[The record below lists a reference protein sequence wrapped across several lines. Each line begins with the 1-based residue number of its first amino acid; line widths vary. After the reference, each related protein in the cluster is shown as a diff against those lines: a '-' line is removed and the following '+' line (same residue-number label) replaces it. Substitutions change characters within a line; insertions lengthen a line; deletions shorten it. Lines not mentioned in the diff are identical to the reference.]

1 MSLQWPSRMRE
12 RQLSYIFLSAG
23 LLLGTPLVGRWQLQT
38 TAGFHTLLESICSE
52 LALVTGIMALVRYYT
67 KKDGM
72 FLILGSGFL
81 GAALLDSYHAV
92 VASSVLTRLSPSA
105 PSSLITWSGATSRVF
120 LSLLMCASVMIWRI
134 EDRKPTRV
142 RESVVYTAVGLW
154 TVVSFLIF
162 FVAPLPRVYYPQL
175 VIHRPA
181 ELAPAL
187 FFGLAV
193 IGYLRKGLWKTDDFE
208 HWLVLSLIVATA
220 THLSYMAFYGKPF
233 DSLFVAAHVLK
244 ILGYAC
250 VLSGLFISMFSIF
263 QREAE
268 TATHLWEANQSLARE
283 IAERHQIEDELRQTQ
298 DELERRVEA
307 RTADLARA
315 NDALHLEV
323 AERIR
328 AERAA
333 EAGNRAKSQFL
344 ANMSHEIRTPLNG
357 VIGMTELALETQ
369 LKHEQREY
377 LTTIKSS
384 ADSLLSIINDIL
396 DFSKIEAG
404 KLDIETIDFSLRD
417 VLDDMM
423 KAVCLR
429 GHQKGLELACHV
441 LPDVPDGLQG
451 DPIRLRQI
459 LTNLVGNAIKFT
471 FAGEVVVR
479 VSAQKRTERDVL
491 LHFAVTDTGIGIPP
505 QKQQTIFEPF
515 TQADNST
522 TRKYGGTGLGLAI
535 ASRLVQ
541 MMGGTICAESREA
554 NGSTFSFNVC
564 FSLQGIAQES
574 SQTAGMLKDVPV
586 LVVDDNSI
594 SRSILHDILAG
605 WLMKPA
611 VADGAQSAFAVL
623 EEAAAAGNPF
633 PLALVDAQMP
643 DVDGFY
649 LAEKINQSDL
659 PATSL
664 IVLLTSTDLHR
675 GAARCRELGI
685 STYLAKPVKESEL
698 LKAIKTELGCDDNCA
713 DKRSVGVGPAQTASP
728 RQLRILV
735 AEDNPVNQ
743 TLAVR
748 LLEKKGHSVTVA
760 ETGRRALKLLEQE
773 PFDLILMD
781 IQMPEMDGLEVT
793 ARIRRSEVA
802 AGRHIPIIA
811 MTAHAMVGD
820 SERCLHAG
828 MDHYLSKPL
837 NPKELFAAIE
847 HVCAAAAE
855 PFHN

>member
-1 MSLQWPSRMRE
+1 MSLQWPSRTRK
-12 RQLSYIFLSAG
+12 RQLSYILLSAV
-23 LLLGTPLVGRWQLQT
+23 LLLGTPLVAGLQLQT
-38 TAGFHTLLESICSE
+38 TAGFHTLLETICSE
-52 LALVTGIMALVRYYT
+52 LALVTGGMALVRYYS
-67 KKDGM
+67 KKDGT

-92 VASSVLTRLSPSA
+92 VASSVLTKMSPSA

-120 LSLLMCASVMIWRI
+120 LSLLMCASVMVWRV
-134 EDRKPTRV
+134 EDQKPTRV
-142 RESVVYTAVGLW
+142 RESVVYTVVGLW

-162 FVAPLPRVYYPQL
+162 FVAPLPRVYYPQQI
-175 VIHRPA
+175 IHRPA

-208 HWLVLSLIVATA
+208 HWLVLSLIVAA
-220 THLSYMAFYGKPF
+220 ASHVAYMAFYGKPF

-263 QREAE
+263 RREAE
-268 TATHLWEANQSLARE
+268 TATHLWQANQSLARE
-283 IAERHQIEDELRQTQ
+283 ITERHQVEDKLRQTQ

-315 NDALHLEV
+315 NYALHLEV

-369 LKHEQREY
+369 LRHEQREY

-404 KLDIETIDFSLRD
+404 KLDVETIDFSLRD

-441 LPDVPDGLQG
+441 LPDVPDALQG
-451 DPIRLRQI
+451 DPVRLRQI

-479 VSAQKRTERDVL
+479 VITEKRTERDVL
-491 LHFAVTDTGIGIPP
+491 LHFTVTDTGIGIPP
-505 QKQQTIFEPF
+505 EKQHTIFEPF

-541 MMGGTICAESREA
+541 MMGGTICAESQEA

-564 FSLQGIAQES
+564 FSLQSIAQDGSEPP
-574 SQTAGMLKDVPV
+574 GLLKDVPV
-586 LVVDDNSI
+586 LVVDDNPI
-594 SRSILHDILAG
+594 SRSILHDILIS
-605 WLMKPA
+605 WHMKPA
-611 VADGAQSAFAVL
+611 VADGAQRAFAVL
-623 EEAAAAGNPF
+623 DEAEARGTPF

-643 DVDGFY
+643 DLDGFY
-649 LAEKINQSDL
+649 LAEKINQNGSL
-659 PATSL
+659 ATSL
-664 IVLLTSTDLHR
+664 IVMLTSTDLHR

-698 LKAIKTELGCDDNCA
+698 LKAIKTGLGCNDNCA
-713 DKRSVGVGPAQTASP
+713 EKRSVGIGPARTASRRP
-728 RQLRILV
+728 LRILV

-748 LLEKKGHSVTVA
+748 LLEKKGHSVAVA
-760 ETGRRALKLLEQE
+760 ETGKIALELLERE

-793 ARIRRSEVA
+793 ARIRRREMPG
-802 AGRHIPIIA
+802 GRHIPIIA

-837 NPKELFAAIE
+837 NPKQLFAAIE
-847 HVCAAAAE
+847 HVCAASIE
-855 PFHN
+855 PSHN